1 MRILGI
7 DPGSHQTGWG
17 VVEREGSHFRRLAG
31 DVIRARSDNVAQRLA
46 SIHAGLTEVIA
57 TYGPDAAALES
68 VFTHR
73 NPRSALLLGQA
84 RGAALVACGQAGL
97 PTSEYAPAH
106 VKVAVSGYGRAGKGQ
121 VQQMVR
127 RLLTLEAEPRPDEA
141 DALAVAIC
149 HMLEGRRTEA
159 VARASRPV
167 SPGRRSSRPR
177 GRA

>member
-17 VVEREGSHFRRLAG
+17 VVEREGSGFRRVAG
-31 DVIRARSDNVAQRLA
+31 DVIRARGDSVAQRLA

-57 TYGPDAAALES
+57 TYSPDGAALES

-97 PTSEYAPAH
+97 ATSEYAPAH

-127 RLLTLEAEPRPDEA
+127 RLLSLDVEPRPDEA

-149 HMLEGRRTEA
+149 HTLERRAEGAARATLPVSLGRRM
-159 VARASRPV
+159 
-167 SPGRRSSRPR
+167 SRPR

>member
-1 MRILGI
+1 MSEFNRNL
-7 DPGSHQTGWG
+7 PVKREPSQPPAPLWLQAAPA
-17 VVEREGSHFRRLAG
+17 VV
-31 DVIRARSDNVAQRLA
+31 
-46 SIHAGLTEVIA
+46 
-57 TYGPDAAALES
+57 
-68 VFTHR
+68 
-73 NPRSALLLGQA
+73 

-167 SPGRRSSRPR
+167 SLGRRSSRPR